1 MAKFEDALTV
11 TLREEGGLS
20 DNPKDPGGRTM
31 KGVTQKTYDA
41 YRSNH
46 GLVSRDVVLIS
57 DAELADVYR
66 NDYWNKVAGDKLPVG
81 LGLAVFDFAVN
92 SGPGRAVEELQALL
106 SITAD
111 GILGNQTLNAVLK
124 TESAEALIED
134 YSTARLK
141 FLRSLKNW
149 KTFGAGWEAR
159 VSRVETDAVHLL
171 LAATE
176 PETHPAADLGTL
188 TPPAGIQDY
197 VANKQAKAY
206 PEGVALHKTHNGLIT
221 ILGSLAGAAPIASG
235 AADQIKPY
243 VGHDLVGQI
252 ATVAVILLTVVGSA
266 FAIYNLA
273 KPYIKLA

>member
-57 DAELADVYR
+57 DAELADIYR

-92 SGPGRAVEELQALL
+92 SGPGRAVDELQALL

-111 GILGNQTLNAVLK
+111 GILGNQTLDAVLK

-141 FLRSLKNW
+141 FLKSLKNW

-176 PETHPAADLGTL
+176 PETHPVAALEPL
-188 TPPAGIQDY
+188 RQGIDANY
-197 VANKQAKAY
+197 VAEKQPKAY
-206 PEGVALHKTHNGLIT
+206 PEGIALHKTHNGLIT